1 MLPHAEFPADENECT
16 GHEVEWE
23 DDHSGR
29 YATPIRI
36 IRVAVANTL
45 ASARAHSLPPLA
57 VTWAQ
62 RSSSSD
68 AEKNHVF
75 LTISVPDVS
84 KDKIKLDIQP
94 GFINFQGYSE
104 TKKATYAVKL
114 EFYADIDPSASKIN
128 HTPRDVE
135 MVLQKKELNEAF
147 WPRLLKDKAKVHFLK
162 TDFDKV
168 SVE

>member
-1 MLPHAEFPADENECT
+1 M
-16 GHEVEWE
+16 
-23 DDHSGR
+23 
-29 YATPIRI
+29 
-36 IRVAVANTL
+36 
-45 ASARAHSLPPLA
+45 
-57 VTWAQ
+57 TWAQ
-62 RSSSSD
+62 RSSETE

-84 KDKIKLDIQP
+84 KEKIKLDIQP
-94 GFINFQGYSE
+94 QSLSFEGYSE

-114 EFYADIDPSASKIN
+114 EFYDQIDPSASKIN

-135 MVLQKKELNEAF
+135 MVLQKKELKAEY

-168 SVE
+168 RYLPQSKSETFILTDRSGSTRTSRTQYPKTTTT

>member
-1 MLPHAEFPADENECT
+1 MASSSLLRVGPPTICC
-16 GHEVEWE
+16 
-23 DDHSGR
+23 
-29 YATPIRI
+29 ATE
-36 IRVAVANTL
+36 
-45 ASARAHSLPPLA
+45 ASNASA

-62 RSSSSD
+62 RSSDSE

-84 KDKIKLDIQP
+84 KEKIKLDIQP
-94 GFINFQGYSE
+94 TSLNFQGYSE

-114 EFYADIDPSASKIN
+114 EFYAELDPSASKIN

-135 MVLQKKELNEAF
+135 MVLQKKELNAEY

-168 SVE
+168 RAGCAWYTRIKC